1 MPLFTTEGC
10 VQYDWANW
18 LINSVLA
25 VRGFTLCEQQAEQA
39 PNTYWEMRC
48 EKIPL
53 SLPVVSAGTDDGS
66 VCRVRGG

>member
-18 LINSVLA
+18 PINSVLA
-25 VRGFTLCEQQAEQA
+25 VRGFTLCEQQAEQVR
-39 PNTYWEMRC
+39 NTYFGDER
-48 EKIPL
+48 IPL
-53 SLPVVSAGTDDGS
+53 LLPVVSAGTDDGL